1 MTSIL
6 IQENNEGLHRSAL
19 SNPKKGIAQ
28 STKTLYDLG
37 DRNIVYRLKKSN
49 VNDKEKACQTFE
61 LSQEEEIRE
70 YSIF

>member
-1 MTSIL
+1 MTSIF
-6 IQENNEGLHRSAL
+6 IQENHEGLQRSAL
-19 SNPKKGIAQ
+19 SNTKKYVTQ

-49 VNDKEKACQTFE
+49 TNEKEKACQTFE

-70 YSIF
+70 YCIF